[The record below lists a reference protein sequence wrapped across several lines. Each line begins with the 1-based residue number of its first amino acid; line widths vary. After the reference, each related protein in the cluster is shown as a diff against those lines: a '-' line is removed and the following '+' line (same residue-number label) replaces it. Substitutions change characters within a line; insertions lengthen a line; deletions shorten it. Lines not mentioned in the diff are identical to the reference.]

1 MSPQAA
7 DPRAFKDDVFGH
19 IARIGA
25 ALGHAKR
32 IEILDVLLQGER
44 PVESLAQQVAA
55 SVANT
60 SRHLQILAAAGLV
73 ARRAE
78 GTSRVYRVADD
89 QVAGVYLAVRGLAR
103 SHIADVSI
111 LAEAFFAEVDG
122 VRAVTF
128 EEFDELHRTGEAL
141 LVDVRPAAEFAAGH
155 AEGAVN
161 IPLAD
166 LDRRLAE
173 LPADRTIVAYC
184 RGPYCVFAAD
194 AVTRLREAGLRAVRL
209 EEGYPEWRE
218 SGRPVS
224 P

>member
-1 MSPQAA
+1 MPPQAR

-103 SHIADVSI
+103 SNIADVSI

-141 LVDVRPAAEFAAGH
+141 LVDVRPAPEFAAGH
-155 AEGAVN
+155 AEGAIN